1 MATKTAKATK
11 TKAFRANAE
20 TIAFLLPL
28 VDAHLEA
35 LAANGTRTP
44 EYAFALN
51 VYANMVKLVAPSGA

>member
-1 MATKTAKATK
+1 MAKATATK

-20 TIAFLLPL
+20 TVKFLLPL

-35 LAANGTRTP
+35 LAVNGTRTP

-51 VYANMVKLVAPSGA
+51 VYAGLLKSAPSGA